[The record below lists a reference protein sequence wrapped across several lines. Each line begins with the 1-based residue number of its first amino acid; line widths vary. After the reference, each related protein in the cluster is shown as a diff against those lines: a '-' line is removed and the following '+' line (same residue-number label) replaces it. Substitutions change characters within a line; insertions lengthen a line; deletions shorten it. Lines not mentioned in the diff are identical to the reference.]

1 MIRAAIALLVLTFAA
16 PAGAQGIDPAILRS
30 MAGSWLLAPMNGQ
43 PGCRV
48 TLQTTTAIGGYGLS
62 LTPDCARLLP
72 RLGEVT
78 AWNPHDGLHLTNAA
92 RRNVLS
98 FHESEDASYTASEP
112 SPGYALLRA
121 PETVTRLPMP
131 REAFGAWVLKRPDGE
146 VVCRIQ
152 LLNRPPPGGEESF
165 AVRVTAQGCQSAVTR
180 LKLVSWRMEMLR
192 LVLYGLDGA
201 NLRFVQTSSGFAKA
215 PEEGGRPLLMERA
228 P

>member
-1 MIRAAIALLVLTFAA
+1 MIRAVIALLLLSFTV
-16 PAGAQGIDPAILRS
+16 PAGAQGIDPAILRAL
-30 MAGSWLLAPMNGQ
+30 AGTWFLAPMNGQ

-62 LTPDCARLLP
+62 LAPECPRLLP

-98 FHESEDASYTASEP
+98 FHESEDASYTTSEP

-131 REAFGAWVLKRPDGE
+131 REAFGAWMLKRPDGE
-146 VVCRIQ
+146 VVCRVQ
-152 LLNRPPPGGEESF
+152 LLNRPPQGGEESF
-165 AVRVTAQGCQSAVTR
+165 AVRITAQGCQIAVTR

-201 NLRFVQTSSGFAKA
+201 SLRFVQTSSGFAKA
-215 PEEGGRPLLMERA
+215 SEEGGRPLLMERA

>member
-1 MIRAAIALLVLTFAA
+1 MIRTALVILALAFCA
-16 PAGAQGIDPAILRS
+16 PAGAQGIDPGILRS
-30 MAGSWLLAPMNGQ
+30 LAGSWLLAPMNGE
-43 PGCRV
+43 PGCRL
-48 TLQTTTAIGGYGLS
+48 TLQTTPAIGGYALS
-62 LTPDCARLLP
+62 LAPDCAKLLP
-72 RLGEVT
+72 RLAEAT

-98 FHESEDASYTASEP
+98 FHESEDASYTASGP

-131 REAFGAWVLKRPDGE
+131 RDAFGAWVLKRPDGE

-165 AVRVTAQGCQSAVTR
+165 AVRVTAQGCQSAITR
-180 LKLVSWRMEMLR
+180 LKLVSWRMEMLK

-201 NLRFVQTSSGFAKA
+201 SLRLVQTSSGFAKA

>member
-1 MIRAAIALLVLTFAA
+1 MVRAAIALFLLTFAA
-16 PAGAQGIDPAILRS
+16 PAGAQGIDPAILRAL
-30 MAGSWLLAPMNGQ
+30 AGSWLLAPMNGQ
-43 PGCRV
+43 PGCRL
-48 TLQTTTAIGGYGLS
+48 TLQTTPAIGGYALS
-62 LTPDCARLLP
+62 LAPDCARLLP
-72 RLGEVT
+72 RLAEAT

-98 FHESEDASYTASEP
+98 FHEGEDASYTASEP

-121 PETVTRLPMP
+121 PQTVTRLPMP

-146 VVCRIQ
+146 VVCRLQ

-165 AVRVTAQGCQSAVTR
+165 AIRVTAQGCQGAVMR
-180 LKLVSWRMEMLR
+180 LKLVSWRMEMLK
-192 LVLYGLDGA
+192 LVLYGQDGA
-201 NLRFVQTSSGFAKA
+201 SLRFVQTSSGFAKA